1 MTDSEDS
8 CKLKHVEPL
17 YQTNTNRDVAQKYM
31 GNKAIELTNTED
43 QQIKE
48 ECIEKNISQINL
60 FGLTKQQQEV
70 AIEMLQEEAEYL

>member
-8 CKLKHVEPL
+8 CKSKHVEPL

-31 GNKAIELTNTED
+31 DNKAIELTNTED

-48 ECIEKNISQINL
+48 EYIEKNISQINL

-70 AIEMLQEEAEYL
+70 AIEILQEEAEYL

>member
-1 MTDSEDS
+1 
-8 CKLKHVEPL
+8 
-17 YQTNTNRDVAQKYM
+17 M